1 MISQNLAVPKKCV
14 IVYSLKLTFNWGGLH
29 TKGSHYSSSTVFLPT
44 STYYIFNAVLVSVC
58 RSPVCEE
65 IINCRG
71 DHVRLGVRVKV
82 YPYPENAIAT
92 WIMFACKYKSVL

>member
-1 MISQNLAVPKKCV
+1 MYNV
-14 IVYSLKLTFNWGGLH
+14 
-29 TKGSHYSSSTVFLPT
+29 
-44 STYYIFNAVLVSVC
+44 VLVSVC

-82 YPYPENAIAT
+82 YPYPENALAT

>member
-1 MISQNLAVPKKCV
+1 MGMGNKPKLQLFYCISIFL
-14 IVYSLKLTFNWGGLH
+14 
-29 TKGSHYSSSTVFLPT
+29 FLPT
-44 STYYIFNAVLVSVC
+44 STGIIMYNVVLVSVC

>member
-1 MISQNLAVPKKCV
+1 MGMGNMPKLAFTVV
-14 IVYSLKLTFNWGGLH
+14 LLYFNIF
-29 TKGSHYSSSTVFLPT
+29 VFA
-44 STYYIFNAVLVSVC
+44 YQYNVVLVSVC